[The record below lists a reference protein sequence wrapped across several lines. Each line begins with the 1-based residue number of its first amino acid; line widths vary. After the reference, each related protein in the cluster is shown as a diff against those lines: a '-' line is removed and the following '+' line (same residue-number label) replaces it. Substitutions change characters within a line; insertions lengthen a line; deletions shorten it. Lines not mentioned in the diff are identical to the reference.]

1 MARTDA
7 QKRAVAR
14 ASKKLAQARRT
25 LGKEAAAITRRIGG
39 GRSRS
44 VSRPTI
50 TEVSKGVYRVRD
62 PTTGKLVVTSSRS
75 FAESIGQFGKAEAT
89 KTSKAEGGGRT
100 GRATTRLQQELARRG
115 QTIEQARISTP
126 SLKQLGTMEQ
136 TKRAEAQRMIAL
148 RKQSELMNRGAREQ
162 IRRLKNARGERIVT
176 TSVQIGKEK
185 VFTVR
190 NLDTG
195 EFTVRQ
201 FGKRGRRVSDTTST
215 GGQKINQ
222 KEIIKDLRLSN
233 LSPIVN
239 DNGTVVRFRSPITGK
254 TYPFTDAGIS
264 SFNKDIGKPGAMF
277 KQYVKDWTNVY
288 GMSKAKIKP
297 MAPIPKL
304 KDMKIIALKVMT
316 GKKLTDK
323 EAVTFYKKYD
333 NINMQNAK
341 ALTIAGPVIGTLVPG
356 GQIPGAA
363 IWALGELET
372 KKRVKAKSNQKLTL
386 KEVGK
391 IARDAAIM
399 GAMFGAGSKLLKHG
413 GSMIGKRVILGG
425 ALKNMESQA
434 ARAAINHGGVLLK
447 FVGYAGKNFITTYFM
462 KDMIGNVFD
471 VTAAVKN
478 KRFNSALR
486 SALET
491 GASIGGYIGGAKITG
506 GVIKGGLFVSGRLKP
521 TIPEFSQKKTQLD
534 VTAKQLLSRGK
545 VVLTRRGVYETGKGL
560 SPRKDAWLDSKV
572 KNPTK
577 SVFWRFD
584 KTLGKKDDVIS
595 PLPLFTKSKTGYLK
609 MFKTNWNKNKG
620 LSPFKR
626 YLKTTA
632 ETPLV
637 EDVVIRRVVNLKDI
651 KNLKLRQDVIRQ
663 YATKGKLGKA
673 TQAKLLRNPKF
684 GISDKNREF
693 GFHDEN
699 EFVTRTAFKFKG
711 RKDISWTYD
720 PTLGEYVPVVES
732 LKTANKAKNFI
743 SVLRKKKIITRTDAK
758 FIADN
763 YAIKTQFK
771 AASILPNKHSYT
783 HMKQVEG
790 NILKLMN
797 KYPQYNSYWKKNY
810 GSVAKARDA
819 MKQAMWH
826 DIGKGESASQAFGTA
841 HGLKVWNV
849 WKAKLLPKGLKFK
862 PRVAKAIKKHETL
875 DPRKLWYRVQNRVK
889 LITPEQKIV
898 ATADRLD
905 LVRFGIKVD
914 VKRLPLK
921 DAMIRLGIKQRDV
934 KFPSSFNKI
943 IAKIKIDRGVTK
955 SDLKKLAVFLKGKVV
970 KAVSPKKKTVKYKG
984 KALSSYRSGVSAGKR
999 AGTKP
1004 PKNYNVKHK
1013 GNKKAYVE
1021 GYREGYSGRYLI
1033 NYKTGKYK
1041 PSKRR
1046 PTPKRRGI
1054 PKRRP
1059 IKRPTKRPPKRP
1071 VKRPPKRPRKR
1082 PPKRPTRR
1090 PPRRPP
1096 KRPPRKPPRKK
1107 PPAYP
1112 TKLPK
1117 GYKKKTISK
1126 KVEVYYIKIKK
1137 KGRIVNL
1144 TPRPLRLSEAKDLLA
1159 WSMDRNLVRTA
1170 YFEPLGKA
1178 KRVVGLPPKMR
1189 GYFAKNK
1196 RKFRP
1201 YKIRVGK
1208 KKQLRNGFIEKR
1220 KYALD
1225 TKREL
1230 AQLKKARSKKKSK
1243 RTKKKK

>member
-1 MARTDA
+1 MAIVRNPKT
-7 QKRAVAR
+7 
-14 ASKKLAQARRT
+14 
-25 LGKEAAAITRRIGG
+25 GKY
-39 GRSRS
+39 S
-44 VSRPTI
+44 VVKSPPSFYKSPSSSSRPT
-50 TEVSKGVYRVRD
+50 VKD
-62 PTTGKLVVTSSRS
+62 PSTGRTWGSVESYVKDPKKYGGGSSGSSRN
-75 FAESIGQFGKAEAT
+75 
-89 KTSKAEGGGRT
+89 
-100 GRATTRLQQELARRG
+100 LQQEIARRESLRKA
-115 QTIEQARISTP
+115 QEQATA
-126 SLKQLGTMEQ
+126 LKKAQALKKAKESAAQ
-136 TKRAEAQRMIAL
+136 KRAEAQRILAL
-148 RKQSELMNRGAREQ
+148 RKQSELKRLGAIEKV
-162 IRRLKNARGERIVT
+162 RLLRNKLGEKIKLTWVE
-176 TSVQIGKEK
+176 INEDK
-185 VFTVR
+185 VFTER

-195 EFTVRQ
+195 EFIVRQ
-201 FGKRGRRVSDTTST
+201 FKRGRWISDTTSSGSRLQPKSASQIASRVSINKSSNPSKLIVTFPNGRT
-215 GGQKINQ
+215 GTINSRGKVVVGKNLAGNKYTFENGKI
-222 KEIIKDLRLSN
+222 IS
-233 LSPIVN
+233 VN
-239 DNGTVVRFRSPITGK
+239 DK
-254 TYPFTDAGIS
+254 TIS
-264 SFNKDIGKPGAMF
+264 
-277 KQYVKDWTNVY
+277 VKLE
-288 GMSKAKIKP
+288 KRIKGGREIKT
-297 MAPIPKL
+297 IPKL
-304 KDMKIIALKVMT
+304 KDLKLSIFKVMT

-323 EAVTFYKKYD
+323 EALGFYNKYD

-341 ALTIAGPVIGTLVPG
+341 VLTLAGPVVGTFIPG

-363 IWALGELET
+363 MWALGELET
-372 KKRVKAKSNQKLTL
+372 KKRVKAKSNQKLTW
-386 KEVGK
+386 KEVRK
-391 IARDAAIM
+391 IAKDAAIM
-399 GAMFGAGSKLLKHG
+399 GALFGAGAKILKHG
-413 GSMIGKRVILGG
+413 GNIISRRVILGG
-425 ALKNMESQA
+425 VLKNIEGTA
-434 ARAAINHGGVLLK
+434 ARAAINHGGVLIK

-486 SALET
+486 SAVET
-491 GASIGGYIGGAKITG
+491 GASIGGYIGGSKITGGITG
-506 GVIKGGLFVSGRLKP
+506 GVIFTSGRLRGFS
-521 TIPEFSQKKTQLD
+521 PEFSQKKTQLD
-534 VTAKQLLSRGK
+534 VTAKQLLSKGK
-545 VVLTRRGVYETGKGL
+545 IVLTRRGVYETGKGL

-609 MFKTNWNKNKG
+609 MFKANWNKNKG

-626 YLKTTA
+626 YLKTAA
-632 ETPLV
+632 ETPVV
-637 EDVVIRRVVNLKDI
+637 EDVVIRRVINLKDI
-651 KNLKLRQDVIRQ
+651 KNIKLRQDVIRQ
-663 YATKGKLGKA
+663 YATTGKLNKA

-711 RKDISWTYD
+711 RVDISWVYD
-720 PTLGEYVPVVES
+720 TTLKEYIPVVES
-732 LKTANKAKNFI
+732 LKTASKAKNFL
-743 SVLRKKKIITRTDAK
+743 SVLRKKNIITRTDAK

-862 PRVAKAIKKHETL
+862 PGVAKAIKKHETL
-875 DPRKLWYRVQNRVK
+875 DPRKLWYKVQNRVK

-921 DAMIRLGIKQRDV
+921 DAMIRLGIKQKDV

-943 IAKIKIDRGVTK
+943 IAKIKIDRGVTRA
-955 SDLKKLAVFLKGKVV
+955 DLKKMAAFLKGKVV
-970 KAVSPKKKTVKYKG
+970 SAVSPKKKTVKYKG

-999 AGTKP
+999 AGSNP
-1004 PKNYNVKHK
+1004 PKNYNVRHK
-1013 GNKKAYVE
+1013 GDKKAYVD
-1021 GYREGYSGRYLI
+1021 GYKEGYSGMYLI

-1046 PTPKRRGI
+1046 PTLKRRGI

-1059 IKRPTKRPPKRP
+1059 TKRPTKRPPRRP
-1071 VKRPPKRPRKR
+1071 VKR

-1096 KRPPRKPPRKK
+1096 RKPPRKK
-1107 PPAYP
+1107 PPITP
-1112 TKLPK
+1112 GIFPGKFT
-1117 GYKKKTISK
+1117 KKTIPK
-1126 KVEVYYIKIKK
+1126 KVNVYYIKIKK
-1137 KGRIVNL
+1137 GGRMVNL
-1144 TPRPLRLSEAKDLLA
+1144 TPRPLILSEAKDLLA
-1159 WSMDRNLVRTA
+1159 WSEDKSLVRSG
-1170 YFEPLGKA
+1170 YFYPLGKS
-1178 KRVVGLPPKMR
+1178 KKVIGLPKSIK
-1189 GYFAKNK
+1189 GYFSKNK

-1201 YKIRVGK
+1201 HKIKHGV
-1208 KKQLRNGFIEKR
+1208 KKQILNGFIEKR
-1220 KYALD
+1220 KFALD
-1225 TKREL
+1225 TKREK
-1230 AQLKKARSKKKSK
+1230 AQIKIARARKPKRKKIT
-1243 RTKKKK
+1243 TKKKK